1 MELTILDGLLL
12 DSGISIKYYTEDNFL
27 ITGESST
34 TKLNNSR
41 KPLYVE
47 TWTESLIAMSA

>member
-1 MELTILDGLLL
+1 MELIILDGLLL
-12 DSGISIKYYTEDNFL
+12 DSGISAKYYTEDNFL

-34 TKLNNSR
+34 TKLNNNR

-47 TWTESLIAMSA
+47 TWTESLILD